1 VTLPSPGSYEDL
13 HSGASASEA
22 IDPMGTGLPTAWW
35 PSVAGALSFMF
46 SVFWMMESW
55 EEAGPLRGPTKVN
68 FLTQS
73 LAGLLASLVSS
84 YAIYRFWKHRSE
96 TTGIVLG
103 IAAAAGAMAF
113 HRM

>member
-1 VTLPSPGSYEDL
+1 MTLPSPGSYEDL
-13 HSGASASEA
+13 HSGASEA
-22 IDPMGTGLPTAWW
+22 IDPMGAGLPAAWW
-35 PSVAGALSFMF
+35 PSVAGVSSLVF

-73 LAGLLASLVSS
+73 LAGLLASLVCS
-84 YAIYRFWKHRSE
+84 YAIYRFWKHRSA
-96 TTGIVLG
+96 TLG
-103 IAAAAGAMAF
+103 IILGLVAAAAAMTL